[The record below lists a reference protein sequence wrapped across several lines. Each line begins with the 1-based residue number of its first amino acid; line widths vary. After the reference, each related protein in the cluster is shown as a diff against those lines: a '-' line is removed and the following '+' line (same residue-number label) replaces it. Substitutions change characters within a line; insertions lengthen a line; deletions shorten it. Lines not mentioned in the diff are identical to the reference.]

1 MFNIAKVEYE
11 DALKKSV
18 YNVDLKHNSNR
29 KSKKAKEK
37 FSMA

>member
-29 KSKKAKEK
+29 KSKKSEREI
-37 FSMA
+37 